1 MEKGDNLYTTGYS
14 YRFRTSDLKEEI
26 DIILSKEYCL
36 TLSQAYEVFETYLI
50 ELYTELLL
58 FFPEHLVTLK
68 VLSTKL
74 HLPKTSL
81 KEYIKEKIGREKN
94 NRKFIN
100 SSRKLSKHFT
110 QHETKNIYNINIS
123 TWFDLVSE
131 LRHNIVHNRQVVSD
145 KLLLF
150 LKDYERAKLFSKYF
164 ARKNTYDGVIIFLTK
179 DNFHKNNAL
188 LNEFAYFIFKSLSID
203 NNLDPTYKK
212 AK

>member
-1 MEKGDNLYTTGYS
+1 MMSLEGKIFVLDDFVNNFRNDLTKRETIDRDLISSISVFRDLSKMEKGDNLYTTGYS

-131 LRHNIVHNRQVVSD
+131 LRHNIVHQIN
-145 KLLLF
+145 
-150 LKDYERAKLFSKYF
+150 YYF
-164 ARKNTYDGVIIFLTK
+164 F
-179 DNFHKNNAL
+179 
-188 LNEFAYFIFKSLSID
+188 
-203 NNLDPTYKK
+203 
-212 AK
+212 